1 MFFESAYL
9 CTFQIKGFRTLRN
22 KARNAPGIGKRLVA
36 LRAQMGLT
44 QAQMAETVGVA
55 LRTYVASEAE
65 ERAMDAGEMAVLA
78 GMGVNL
84 TWLLTGHGSM
94 MIGEPST
101 TSAESDPAPAAAT
114 EVASDIDDELMARVV
129 DTIARAYK
137 EAGVALAPMDLGR
150 LAGMHYRRVSRTN
163 GPGSPLNWD
172 ETLAMLR
179 FLRISIM
186 DELQKGG
193 AANDSKAQGSVS

>member
-1 MFFESAYL
+1 M
-9 CTFQIKGFRTLRN
+9 RN

-44 QAQMAETVGVA
+44 QAQLAETVGVA

-101 TSAESDPAPAAAT
+101 TPAENDPVLVATT
-114 EVASDIDDELMARVV
+114 EVAGDMDDELMARVV

-137 EAGVALAPMDLGR
+137 DAGVALAPMDLGR
-150 LAGMHYRRVSRTN
+150 LAGMHYRRISRTN
-163 GPGSPLNWD
+163 VSGSPLTWD

-179 FLRISIM
+179 FLGISIQ
-186 DELQKGG
+186 DDLRKGG
-193 AANDSKAQGSVS
+193 AANANGKALDGG